1 MDELD
6 IDYNSD
12 RSELIIPEYG
22 RNIQR
27 MVEYAVSIK
36 SRELRNQVAQA
47 IINVMGQ
54 LFPHLRDVDDY
65 KHKLWDHIFIM
76 SDFKLDVDSPYP
88 LPTAQQFEEK
98 PEVISYSKNNI
109 KYGHYGTI
117 IGEVLKKTVDFPEG
131 EDKDRLIVELGNMLK
146 RMYLVGSQS
155 SANDEV
161 IKKQVVEL
169 SGGKL
174 AWKDEWSLAPSNEL
188 VPPQKQTQHSRKRK
202 KPQKKRR
209 KY

>member
-1 MDELD
+1 MDKLD

-36 SRELRNQVAQA
+36 SKELRNQVAQA

-54 LFPHLRDVDDY
+54 LFPHLRDVDNY

-98 PEVISYSKNNI
+98 PEMISYPKGNI

-117 IGEVLKKTVDFPEG
+117 ISEVLKKAVDFPEG
-131 EDKDRLIVELGNMLK
+131 EDKDRLVVDLGNMLK
-146 RMYLVGSQS
+146 RMYIVGSES
-155 SANDEV
+155 NANDEV
-161 IKKQVVEL
+161 IKRQVVEL

-174 AWKDEWSLAPSNEL
+174 VWKEEWSLAPSNEL
-188 VPPQKQTQHSRKRK
+188 APPQKQVQHSRKRK
-202 KPQKKRR
+202 KTQKKRR

>member
-1 MDELD
+1 MTDID
-6 IDYNSD
+6 IDYNSQ

-27 MVEYAVSIK
+27 MIEFAVSVK

-54 LFPHLRDVDDY
+54 LFPHLRDVEDY

-88 LPTAQQFEEK
+88 VPTPQQFQEK
-98 PEVISYSKNNI
+98 PDMISYPDNDI

-117 IGEVLKKTVDFPEG
+117 IGEILKNAVSFPEG
-131 EDKDRLIVELGNMLK
+131 EDKDRLVVEMGNMLK
-146 RMYLVGSQS
+146 RMYLINSQS
-155 SANDEV
+155 SPNDEV
-161 IKKQVVEL
+161 IKRQVIEL

-174 AWKDEWSLAPSNEL
+174 VWKEEWTLASSNEL
-188 VPPQKQTQHSRKRK
+188 VPPQKQALHNRKRK

>member
-1 MDELD
+1 
-6 IDYNSD
+6 
-12 RSELIIPEYG
+12 
-22 RNIQR
+22 
-27 MVEYAVSIK
+27 
-36 SRELRNQVAQA
+36 
-47 IINVMGQ
+47 MGN
-54 LFPHLRDVDDY
+54 LNPHLRENRDF

-88 LPTAQQFEEK
+88 VPDAQQFQEK
-98 PEVISYSKNNI
+98 PEMISYSKNNI

-117 IGEVLKKTVDFPEG
+117 IGEVLKKAVDFPEG

-161 IKKQVVEL
+161 IKRQVVEL

-174 AWKDEWSLAPSNEL
+174 VWKDEWSLAPSSEL
-188 VPPQKQTQHSRKRK
+188 APPQKQVQHSRKRK

>member
-1 MDELD
+1 MSELN

-12 RSELIIPEYG
+12 RTDLIIPEYG

-27 MVEYAVSIK
+27 MVEYAVSVK
-36 SRELRNQVAQA
+36 SRELRNQVALA

-88 LPTAQQFEEK
+88 VPNAQQFQEK
-98 PEVISYSKNNI
+98 PEIISYSKNNI

-117 IGEVLKKTVDFPEG
+117 IGEVLKKAVDFPEG
-131 EDKDRLIVELGNMLK
+131 EDKDRLVVDLGNMLK
-146 RMYLVGSQS
+146 RMYLIGSQS

-161 IKKQVVEL
+161 IKRQVVEL

-174 AWKDEWSLAPSNEL
+174 VWKDEWTLAPSNEL
-188 VPPQKQTQHSRKRK
+188 APPQKQVQHSRKRK

>member
-1 MDELD
+1 MDKLD

-98 PEVISYSKNNI
+98 PEMIAYPKGNI

-117 IGEVLKKTVDFPEG
+117 ISEVLKKAVDFPEG
-131 EDKDRLIVELGNMLK
+131 EDKDRLVVDLGNMLK
-146 RMYLVGSQS
+146 RMYIVGSQS
-155 SANDEV
+155 NANDEV
-161 IKKQVVEL
+161 IKRQVVEL

-174 AWKDEWSLAPSNEL
+174 VWKDEWSLAPSNEL
-188 VPPQKQTQHSRKRK
+188 APPQKQVQHSRKRK
-202 KPQKKRR
+202 KTQKKRR

>member
-1 MDELD
+1 MKEVE
-6 IDYNSD
+6 IDYNSQ

-27 MVEYAVSIK
+27 MIEFAVSVK
-36 SRELRNQVAQA
+36 SKELRNQVAQA

-54 LFPHLRDVDDY
+54 LFPHLRDVEDY

-88 LPTAQQFEEK
+88 KPEPQKFQEK
-98 PEVISYSKNNI
+98 PEPISYPDDTI
-109 KYGHYGTI
+109 KYGHYGSI
-117 IGEVLKKTVDFPEG
+117 IGEILKKAVDFPDG
-131 EDKDRLIVELGNMLK
+131 PDRDRLIQDMGNMMK

-155 SANDEV
+155 NANDEII
-161 IKKQVVEL
+161 IKQLIEL

-174 AWKDEWSLAPSNEL
+174 EWKPEWSLAPSTEL
-188 VPPQKQTQHSRKRK
+188 AAAPKQTPQRSKRK
-202 KPQKKRR
+202 KAPKKRR